1 MDLQGKIIVIMPSV
15 TGQSTKGAWKK
26 QEFVIE
32 TLDQYPK
39 KIAFEAWGEDCRAF
53 DDLKTGNVIKV
64 HFNVESREHE
74 GRWYT
79 TAKSWKIQVIG
90 K

>member
-1 MDLQGKIIVIMPSV
+1 MDLQGKLHVVLPSV
-15 TGQSTKGAWKK
+15 SGQSQKGNWKK

-32 TLDQYPK
+32 TMEQYPK
-39 KIAFEAWGEDCRAF
+39 KVAFEAWGDDCRQL
-53 DDLKTGNVIKV
+53 DDLEAGNIIKV
-64 HFNVESREHE
+64 NFNVESREHE